1 MVVSY
6 TLTLYS
12 SSSNYVGNYA
22 LTDDVL
28 SIPIFTDTG
37 DGEINTATVRLNG
50 RDGKYMTSSIIEDH
64 DRVKIDVTD
73 SNGVHYIRC
82 FELMA
87 KVPIKNKIEP
97 PTTQIELAG
106 IEICFKRI
114 KASMNTFELTTR

>member
-87 KVPIKNKIEP
+87 KVPIKNKIVF
-97 PTTQIELAG
+97 A
-106 IEICFKRI
+106 
-114 KASMNTFELTTR
+114 